1 LLEEKDSEISGSI
14 GLSWSLN
21 IMDRV
26 IKTIFGLTVVA
37 GMMML
42 MMSMDEPIIKRL
54 STYRG
59 DHFPGFAEFR
69 VQEMEYGDL
78 GEVMLKG
85 EPYDLLLNVTYI
97 TSAYRFEDAK
107 GKDYSTMVFT
117 NYLEEPILIRQPYK
131 DVVSSIR
138 KGMEALT
145 K

>member
-1 LLEEKDSEISGSI
+1 
-14 GLSWSLN
+14 
-21 IMDRV
+21 MDRV
-26 IKTIFGLTVVA
+26 LKTIFGLTVVA
-37 GMMML
+37 GIML
-42 MMSMDEPIIKRL
+42 LAMSMDKPTIKRL
-54 STYRG
+54 TTYRG

-69 VQEMEYGDL
+69 VQEIEYGDI

-97 TSAYRFEDAK
+97 TSAYRYEDSK
-107 GKDYSTMVFT
+107 KTDYSTMVFT
-117 NYLEEPILIRQPYK
+117 NYHEEPILIRQSYK

>member
-1 LLEEKDSEISGSI
+1 MIKVL
-14 GLSWSLN
+14 
-21 IMDRV
+21 
-26 IKTIFGLTVVA
+26 KTICGLVVVA
-37 GMMML
+37 GIML
-42 MMSMDEPIIKRL
+42 LAMSMDKPTIKRL
-54 STYRG
+54 TTYRG

-97 TSAYRFEDAK
+97 TSAYRYEDAK
-107 GKDYSTMVFT
+107 KTDYSTMVFT
-117 NYLEEPILIRQPYK
+117 NYHEEPILIRQPYK

-138 KGMEALT
+138 KGMEALS

>member
-1 LLEEKDSEISGSI
+1 MFRIKNLLVVLGLIGIMILVMSAAAPQRGKEDPSGP
-14 GLSWSLN
+14 
-21 IMDRV
+21 V
-26 IKTIFGLTVVA
+26 
-37 GMMML
+37 
-42 MMSMDEPIIKRL
+42 IKRL
-54 STYRG
+54 SSYRG

-69 VQEMEYGDL
+69 VQDMEYGDL
-78 GEVMLKG
+78 GEVILKG

-97 TSAYRFEDAK
+97 TSAYRFEDVN

-117 NYLEEPILIRQPYK
+117 NYRQEPVLIRQPYK

>member
-1 LLEEKDSEISGSI
+1 MIKVLKTIC
-14 GLSWSLN
+14 GLS
-21 IMDRV
+21 IV
-26 IKTIFGLTVVA
+26 GIV
-37 GMMML
+37 MML
-42 MMSMDEPIIKRL
+42 MMSMDKPTIKRL
-54 STYRG
+54 TTYRG

-69 VQEMEYGDL
+69 VQEIEYGEI

-97 TSAYRFEDAK
+97 TSAYRYEDKK
-107 GKDYSTMVFT
+107 GTDYSTMVFT
-117 NYLEEPILIRQPYK
+117 NYHEEPILIRQPYK

>member
-1 LLEEKDSEISGSI
+1 MTFRNVLPVVLGIAV
-14 GLSWSLN
+14 GLFL
-21 IMDRV
+21 M
-26 IKTIFGLTVVA
+26 GLT
-37 GMMML
+37 
-42 MMSMDEPIIKRL
+42 MSAATPQRGEDDSSGPVIKRL

-69 VQEMEYGDL
+69 VQEMEFGDL

-85 EPYDLLLNVTYI
+85 EPYDILLNVTYI
-97 TSAYRFEDAK
+97 TSAYRFEDVK

-117 NYLEEPILIRQPYK
+117 NYRQEPLLIRQPYK

>member
-1 LLEEKDSEISGSI
+1 M
-14 GLSWSLN
+14 N
-21 IMDRV
+21 RV
-26 IKTIFGLTVVA
+26 LKTIFGLTVVA
-37 GMMML
+37 GLMIL
-42 MMSMDEPIIKRL
+42 MMSMDGPTIKRL

-69 VQEMEYGDL
+69 VQEIEYGEL

-97 TSAYRFEDAK
+97 TSAYRYEDAK
-107 GKDYSTMVFT
+107 KTDYSTMVFT
-117 NYLEEPILIRQPYK
+117 NYHEQPILIRQPYK

-138 KGMEALT
+138 KGMEALS

>member
-1 LLEEKDSEISGSI
+1 MDKVLKSI
-14 GLSWSLN
+14 IGIAL
-21 IMDRV
+21 
-26 IKTIFGLTVVA
+26 VA
-37 GMMML
+37 GIMML
-42 MMSMDEPIIKRL
+42 VMSMDGPTIKRL

-69 VQEMEYGDL
+69 VQEIEYGEL

-97 TSAYRFEDAK
+97 TSAYRYEDAK
-107 GKDYSTMVFT
+107 KNDYATMVFT

-138 KGMEALT
+138 KGMEALA

>member
-1 LLEEKDSEISGSI
+1 MDKVLKSI
-14 GLSWSLN
+14 IG
-21 IMDRV
+21 V
-26 IKTIFGLTVVA
+26 AVVV
-37 GMMML
+37 GIMML
-42 MMSMDEPIIKRL
+42 AMSMDGPTIKRL

-69 VQEMEYGDL
+69 VQEMEYDEL
-78 GEVMLKG
+78 GVVILKG

-117 NYLEEPILIRQPYK
+117 NYHEEPILVRQPYK
-131 DVVSSIR
+131 DVASSIR